1 MAIKFSRFSL
11 FTQFTQFSRFEKS
24 VNSGNTRNRVNSV
37 NDVNC
42 VNFLL
47 LALCCLLVLV
57 AGCASLQHKENVL
70 AVVNGEPIT
79 EADLKYSL
87 MIAHRREDLSSAGT
101 LNLSQFVQKLIDD
114 RLIVQ
119 EARRMGMEDYPEVQQ
134 AIRAYILR
142 ESVVRLHDEE
152 IVKKVTVTEDEI
164 RNYYRK
170 NYEQF
175 SLGLIEV
182 DSEERARQ
190 IFEQLREG
198 ADFKELVQKYSTL
211 PSQKDGGEVV
221 LRRNSLAPSIEKAVS
236 DLKPGEFTDV
246 LKIQNK
252 YYIIKLI
259 NRKEAPDEGLES
271 VRVNIERAVRK
282 QKEKER
288 SDEYLKY
295 LRERAIIQIDNEIF
309 SSINISGK
317 SDVEKL
323 SQDKRILVQVNGS
336 ILTVADF
343 MAIAKSSPGKSKE
356 TILNEWIDQK
366 VVDHEA
372 LNRHYDTRTDLKEMV
387 GRYEN
392 QVLKNTFIKRV
403 ILPQITLSD
412 EELKHYYLTH
422 QESFG
427 KPTLFKIQQITGK
440 NEDSAQDIRNS
451 INKGADFSWLAKN
464 RSVDSAAS
472 EGGNIGWITRA
483 EMPEPLKKIIETL
496 KPGDISPVLKIDS
509 NYRIIQLLDRKEGE
523 VEEFEQVE
531 KTVYRAAFE
540 ERVNALLSSFIS
552 RLKKD
557 ADITINDEAVRL
569 LEEKIQK

>member
-1 MAIKFSRFSL
+1 
-11 FTQFTQFSRFEKS
+11 
-24 VNSGNTRNRVNSV
+24 
-37 NDVNC
+37 
-42 VNFLL
+42 
-47 LALCCLLVLV
+47 
-57 AGCASLQHKENVL
+57 
-70 AVVNGEPIT
+70 
-79 EADLKYSL
+79 
-87 MIAHRREDLSSAGT
+87 
-101 LNLSQFVQKLIDD
+101 
-114 RLIVQ
+114 
-119 EARRMGMEDYPEVQQ
+119 MGMQDYPEVQQ
-134 AIRAYILR
+134 AIQAYVLR

-164 RNYYRK
+164 KNYYKK

-182 DSEERARQ
+182 DSEEKARQ

-198 ADFKELVQKYSTL
+198 ADFKEFAQKYSTRT
-211 PSQKDGGEVV
+211 SQKDGGEVV
-221 LRRNSLAPSIEKAVS
+221 LRRNAMSPLIEKVVS
-236 DLKPGEFTDV
+236 NLNPGEFTDV
-246 LKIQNK
+246 VSIQNK
-252 YYIIKLI
+252 YYIIKLVS
-259 NRKEAPDEGLES
+259 RKEAPGEGLES
-271 VRVNIERAVRK
+271 VKGKIERAVRK

-295 LRERAIIQIDNEIF
+295 LRERATIQIDNEIF
-309 SSINISGK
+309 SSINISEK

-372 LNRHYDTRTDLKEMV
+372 LNRHYDTRRDLKEMV

-403 ILPQITLSD
+403 ILPQITLLD
-412 EELKHYYLTH
+412 EESKHYYLTH
-422 QESFG
+422 QESFR
-427 KPTLFKIQQITGK
+427 KPTLFKIQQITVK
-440 NEDSAQDIRNS
+440 TADDAQDILDSLKN
-451 INKGADFSWLAKN
+451 GADFSWLAKN

-472 EGGNIGWITRA
+472 EGGNLGWITRA

-509 NYRIIQLLDRKEGE
+509 NYRIVQLLDRKEGE
-523 VEEFEQVE
+523 VEEFEKV
-531 KTVYRAAFE
+531 KNAVYRTAFE
-540 ERVNALLSSFIS
+540 ERVNTLLSDYIS
-552 RLKKD
+552 QLKKD
-557 ADITINDEAVRL
+557 ADITMNNEAVRL
-569 LEEKIQK
+569 LQEKMQK

>member
-11 FTQFTQFSRFEKS
+11 FTQFTQFTRFEKS

-47 LALCCLLVLV
+47 LALCCLLILV

-70 AVVNGEPIT
+70 AVVNGEPVT
-79 EADLKYSL
+79 EGDLKYSL
-87 MIAHRREDLSSAGT
+87 TIAHRREDLSSAGA
-101 LNLSQFVQKLIDD
+101 LNLSQFIQKLIDD
-114 RLIVQ
+114 RLIIQ
-119 EARRMGMEDYPEVQQ
+119 EARRMGMQDYPEVRQ
-134 AIRAYILR
+134 AIQAYVLR

-152 IVKKVTVTEDEI
+152 IVKKVTVTDDEI
-164 RNYYRK
+164 KNYYKK

-198 ADFKELVQKYSTL
+198 ADFNELVQRYSTL
-211 PSQKDGGEVV
+211 PSQKEGGEVV
-221 LRRNSLAPSIEKAVS
+221 FRRNSLAPSIEKAVS
-236 DLKPGEFTDV
+236 DLKPGEFSDL

-259 NRKEAPDEGLES
+259 NRKEAPDEGLEK
-271 VRVNIERAVRK
+271 VRGNIERALRK

-288 SDEYLKY
+288 SDEYLKH
-295 LRERAIIQIDNEIF
+295 LREHLPVQINDEIF
-309 SSINISGK
+309 SSINTSEG

-336 ILTVADF
+336 IITVADF
-343 MAIAKSSPGKSKE
+343 MAMVKSSPGKSKE

-366 VVDHEA
+366 AVDREA
-372 LNRHYDTRTDLKEMV
+372 LGRYYETRTDFKDMV
-387 GRYEN
+387 DRYED
-392 QVLKNTFIKRV
+392 QILKNTFVNRV
-403 ILPQITLSD
+403 IIPQIVLSD
-412 EELKHYYLTH
+412 EELKNYYLTY
-422 QESFG
+422 QESFR
-427 KPTLFKIQQITGK
+427 KPMLFKIQQITVK
-440 NEDSAQDIRNS
+440 TEESAQDILNS
-451 INKGADFSWLAKN
+451 IRNGADFSWLAKN

-472 EGGNIGWITRA
+472 EGGNLGWLTKA
-483 EMPEPLKKIIETL
+483 EMPEPVRKIMETL
-496 KPGDISPVLKIDS
+496 KPGDISPVLKIAS
-509 NYRIIQLLDRKEGE
+509 NYGIIELLNRKEGE
-523 VEEFEQVE
+523 VEEFEKVK

-540 ERVNALLSSFIS
+540 ERVNALLSDYVS
-552 RLKKD
+552 RLKQD
-557 ADITINDEAVRL
+557 ADITISNEAVRL

>member
-1 MAIKFSRFSL
+1 MSKEQKIKSSRL
-11 FTQFTQFSRFEKS
+11 LDKDKS
-24 VNSGNTRNRVNSV
+24 KGDETLSSM
-37 NDVNC
+37 
-42 VNFLL
+42 L
-47 LALCCLLVLV
+47 LALCCLLILV
-57 AGCASLQHKENVL
+57 AGCASLQHKEDVL
-70 AVVNGEPIT
+70 ALVNGEPVT
-79 EADLKYSL
+79 GGDLKYSL
-87 MIAHRREDLSSAGT
+87 TIAHRREDLSSAGA
-101 LNLSQFVQKLIDD
+101 LNLSQFIQKLIDD
-114 RLIVQ
+114 RLIIQ
-119 EARRMGMEDYPEVQQ
+119 EARRMGMQDYPEVQQ
-134 AIRAYILR
+134 AIQAYVLR

-164 RNYYRK
+164 KNYYKK

-182 DSEERARQ
+182 DSEEKARQ

-198 ADFKELVQKYSTL
+198 ADFKEFAQKYSTRT
-211 PSQKDGGEVV
+211 SQKDGGEVV
-221 LRRNSLAPSIEKAVS
+221 LRRNAMSPLIEKVVS
-236 DLKPGEFTDV
+236 NLNPGEFTDV
-246 LKIQNK
+246 VSIQNK
-252 YYIIKLI
+252 YYIIKLVS
-259 NRKEAPDEGLES
+259 RKEAPGEGLES
-271 VRVNIERAVRK
+271 VKGKIERAVRK

-295 LRERAIIQIDNEIF
+295 LRERATIQIDNEIF
-309 SSINISGK
+309 SSINISEK

-372 LNRHYDTRTDLKEMV
+372 LNRHYDTRRDLKEMV

-403 ILPQITLSD
+403 ILPQITLLD
-412 EELKHYYLTH
+412 EESKHYYLTH
-422 QESFG
+422 QESFR
-427 KPTLFKIQQITGK
+427 KPTLFKIQQITVK
-440 NEDSAQDIRNS
+440 TADDAQDILDSLKN
-451 INKGADFSWLAKN
+451 GADFSWLAKN

-472 EGGNIGWITRA
+472 EGGNLGWITRA

-509 NYRIIQLLDRKEGE
+509 NYRIVQLLDRKEGE
-523 VEEFEQVE
+523 VEEFEKV
-531 KTVYRAAFE
+531 KNAVYRTAFE
-540 ERVNALLSSFIS
+540 ERVNTLLSDYIS
-552 RLKKD
+552 QLKKD
-557 ADITINDEAVRL
+557 ADITMNNEAVRL
-569 LEEKIQK
+569 LQEKMQK